1 MKFEGFV
8 SSCGS
13 ERNLTV
19 ATSGIYKSQISNQSG
34 GAMKKGLI
42 VIIVLVILGV
52 IIYSV
57 FKNTYNKFV
66 SLDENVNQKWSQ
78 VENVY
83 QRRADLIP
91 NLVEVVKGYASH
103 ERETLEAV
111 VNARAKVGG
120 QVTIGS
126 DILNNPEAFTQFQQ
140 AQGALT
146 SALQRL
152 MVVVE
157 RYPEL
162 KADQRFADL
171 QTQLEGTENRITVER
186 GRFNESVQE
195 YNTTVRVFPA
205 NIMAGI
211 FGFSQKPY
219 FKAEVGSDKVPQ
231 VKF

>member
-1 MKFEGFV
+1 
-8 SSCGS
+8 
-13 ERNLTV
+13 
-19 ATSGIYKSQISNQSG
+19 
-34 GAMKKGLI
+34 MKKGCLIAVIVTVVVILI
-42 VIIVLVILGV
+42 VGISM
-52 IIYSV
+52 YSYV
-57 FKNTYNKFV
+57 KNTYNSMV
-66 SLDENVNQKWSQ
+66 TMEENVTQKWAQ

-111 VNARAKVGG
+111 VNARSKVGG
-120 QVTIGS
+120 QINVGS
-126 DILNNPEAFTQFQQ
+126 DVLNNPEAFSRFQA
-140 AQGALT
+140 AQGSLT

-171 QTQLEGTENRITVER
+171 QVQLEGTENRISVER
-186 GRFNESVQE
+186 GRFNEAVQFF
-195 YNTTVRVFPA
+195 NTAIRQFPA
-205 NIMAGI
+205 NVIAGF
-211 FGFSQKPY
+211 FGFEQKIY
-219 FKAEVGSDKVPQ
+219 FQSEAGSEKVPE

>member
-1 MKFEGFV
+1 
-8 SSCGS
+8 
-13 ERNLTV
+13 
-19 ATSGIYKSQISNQSG
+19 
-34 GAMKKGLI
+34 MKKGYI
-42 VIIVLVILGV
+42 ILGV
-52 IIYSV
+52 VVLLIIIGYSM
-57 FKNTYNKFV
+57 FKNSYNNFV
-66 SLDENVNQKWSQ
+66 ILEEGVNQKWAQ

-91 NLVEVVKGYASH
+91 NLVEIVKGYASH

-111 VNARAKVGG
+111 VNARSKVGG
-120 QVTIGS
+120 QINIGP
-126 DILNNPEAFTQFQQ
+126 DVLNNPEAFAKFQQ

-171 QTQLEGTENRITVER
+171 QTQLEGTENRISVER
-186 GRFNESVQE
+186 GRFNESVQN
-195 YNTTVRVFPA
+195 YNTAVRVFPA
-205 NIMAGI
+205 NVMAGI
-211 FGFSQKPY
+211 FGFGQKNY
-219 FKAEVGSDKVPQ
+219 FQADTGAEKAPQ